1 MAGWG
6 LAPPHLSSPTYVIS
20 DWLFLRALGVIYFAA
35 FISLGVQVKGLI
47 GRHGILPAVIF
58 LDDLK
63 TVLGRARFVA
73 LPTLCWF
80 NDGDGFLRFLCWGGA
95 ALSILF
101 IAGVAPVLTLT
112 LLWACYLSLLNVSRV
127 FLGYQWDVLLL
138 ETGFLAIWLAPLE
151 LLPHWP
157 PHAAPHPI
165 ALWLARWLLFRL
177 MFSAGVVKLRSGDET
192 WRTLTALTHHY
203 ETQPLPTR
211 LAWLAHQLPAWM
223 HKVSCALMFLIELPV
238 AFLILAPPPVCYV
251 AGVLTIALMLLIMAT
266 GNYCFFNLLAI
277 ALSLLV
283 FDDGVWHRVL
293 PGSAVESSSWPWW
306 ALLPLAAV
314 LLVLSIRP
322 VVYLFDRAVGWPR
335 SLERLFAWLE
345 PFHLVSGYGLFAVM
359 TTTRPEIVVEG
370 SDDGTTW
377 KAYEFKWKPGDPTR
391 SPRYCMPHQPR
402 LDWQMWFAA
411 LGDYRTNSWFI
422 AFLVRLL
429 EHAQPVRTLLGHN
442 PFPAA
447 PPRFI
452 RAVLY
457 QYRFTNAAEHRK
469 TGAWWQRER
478 LRMYCPVLSL
488 SRDVFGTASTRES
501 A

>member
-6 LAPPHLSSPTYVIS
+6 LAPPHLSSTTYVIS

-58 LDDLK
+58 LNDLK
-63 TVLGRARFVA
+63 TVLRRARFVA

-80 NDGDGFLRFLCWGGA
+80 NAGDGFLRFLCWGGA

-177 MFSAGVVKLRSGDET
+177 MFSSGVVKLRSGDET

-238 AFLILAPPPVCYV
+238 AFLMLAPPPVCYV

-322 VVYLFDRAVGWPR
+322 VVYLFDRDVGWPR
-335 SLERLFAWLE
+335 SLERFFAWLE

-359 TTTRPEIVVEG
+359 TTTRPEIVVVRVARGLSHE
-370 SDDGTTW
+370 
-377 KAYEFKWKPGDPTR
+377 
-391 SPRYCMPHQPR
+391 
-402 LDWQMWFAA
+402 
-411 LGDYRTNSWFI
+411 
-422 AFLVRLL
+422 LVVHRIS
-429 EHAQPVRTLLGHN
+429 R
-442 PFPAA
+442 PAA
-447 PPRFI
+447 GTCAT
-452 RAVLY
+452 RADAAWSQSVPGGAAAVHPGRALPVPLHQCGRAPQDWCMVATRATQDVL
-457 QYRFTNAAEHRK
+457 
-469 TGAWWQRER
+469 
-478 LRMYCPVLSL
+478 P
-488 SRDVFGTASTRES
+488 S
-501 A
+501 ALA

>member
-1 MAGWG
+1 MPAWA
-6 LAPPHLSSPTYVIS
+6 LASPHLSSTTYVIS
-20 DWLFLRALGVIYFAA
+20 DWLFLRALGVIYLAA
-35 FISLGVQVKGLI
+35 FISLGVQVTGLI
-47 GRHGILPAVIF
+47 GRHGILPARIF

-63 TVLGRARFVA
+63 SVLGRARFVA

-80 NDGDGFLRFLCWGGA
+80 HDGDGFLRFLCWGGA
-95 ALSILF
+95 GLSILL

-138 ETGFLAIWLAPLE
+138 ETGFLAIWLAPPE

-165 ALWLARWLLFRL
+165 ALSLARWLLFRL
-177 MFSAGVVKLRSGDET
+177 MFSSGVVKLRSGDET
-192 WRTLTALTHHY
+192 WRTLTALTYHY

-211 LAWLAHQLPAWM
+211 LAWLAYQLPTWM

-238 AFLILAPPPVCYV
+238 AFLMLAPPPVCYV

-277 ALSLLV
+277 ALSLLL
-283 FDDGVWHRVL
+283 FDDTVWRQVL
-293 PGSAVESSSWPWW
+293 PAGATISSTWPWW
-306 ALLPLAAV
+306 VLGPMAFV
-314 LLVLSIRP
+314 LLVLSVHR
-322 VVYLFDRAVGWPR
+322 VVYLFDRDVPWPR
-335 SLERLFAWLE
+335 PLARLFAWLE

-359 TTTRPEIVVEG
+359 TTTRPEIVIEG
-370 SDDGTTW
+370 SDDGAAW

-391 SPRYCMPHQPR
+391 PPRYCMPHQPR

-411 LGDYRTNSWFI
+411 LGDYRRSPWFV
-422 AFLVRLL
+422 AFLARLL
-429 EHAQPVRTLLGHN
+429 ENARPVVDLLRIN
-442 PFPAA
+442 PFHAA
-447 PPRFI
+447 PPRYV
-452 RAVLY
+452 RATVYRY
-457 QYRFTNAAEHRK
+457 QFSNLATRRA
-469 TGAWWQRER
+469 TGEWWRRER
-478 LRMYCPVLSL
+478 LGLYCPVLTRSTEAGTIGR
-488 SRDVFGTASTRES
+488 SRHS